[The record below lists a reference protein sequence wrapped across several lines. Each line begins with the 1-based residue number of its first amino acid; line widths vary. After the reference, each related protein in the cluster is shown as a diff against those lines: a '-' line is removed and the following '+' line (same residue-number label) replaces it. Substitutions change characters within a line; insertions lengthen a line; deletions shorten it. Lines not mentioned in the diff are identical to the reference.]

1 MPKEKQLLYLPT
13 YNYSFYKYN
22 KNTNH
27 RKVKY
32 LKKKK
37 KDLKRATLIEACIN
51 GQCTVKQ
58 VANALGLSERRVKQ
72 IKKEVKENGVKS
84 IQHGNRGRKPK
95 NTISNETKKKILEL
109 RSSYQ
114 YELSNF
120 KHFQEILKER
130 ENIDISYSALYN
142 ILHNAGIKSPKKH
155 RKSKLHH
162 RRKRKES
169 EGMMLQADGTPF
181 DWFGNGEKYSLHGFV
196 DDATGKIT
204 GLYMCKNE
212 CLLGYLEV
220 LRQTLEN
227 YGIPISLYPD
237 KYSVFFPPK
246 KVDDHVTIEEQ
257 LNGREKGITQFGRI
271 VEELGITMFPANS
284 PQAKGRIER
293 LWETL
298 QSRLVTEFRINNI
311 TTMEQANTFLSNY
324 IDIYNSKFAIEPL
337 NKNNV
342 FLKLPKKYNLDE
354 LLCVKFERTIDNAGV
369 FSVNNSKFQILD
381 RSLPP
386 KTKITVYLSKKVG
399 MLAKINNKTYDVQP
413 LELISK
419 GLIDTN
425 SLDYHQWLPDVVI
438 ELINEFYLKDAKAS

>member
-1 MPKEKQLLYLPT
+1 MLKQKEI
-13 YNYSFYKYN
+13 
-22 KNTNH
+22 
-27 RKVKY
+27 
-32 LKKKK
+32 
-37 KDLKRATLIEACIN
+37 KRATLIEACIK

-58 VANALGLSERRVKQ
+58 VADALGLSERRVKQ

-84 IQHGNRGRKPK
+84 IQQHGNRGRKPK
-95 NTISNETKKKILEL
+95 NTISIETKNKILEL
-109 RSSYQ
+109 RSSYE

-181 DWFGNGEKYSLHGFV
+181 DWFNNGEKYSLHGFI

-227 YGIPISLYPD
+227 FGIPISLYPD
-237 KYSVFFPPK
+237 RYSVFFPPK

-271 VEELGITMFPANS
+271 VEELGISMFPANS

-298 QSRLVTEFRINNI
+298 QSRLVTEFRINKI
-311 TTMEQANTFLSNY
+311 TTIEQANNFLVKY
-324 IDIYNSKFAIEPL
+324 IKIYNSKFAVKPI
-337 NKNNV
+337 NQKSM
-342 FLKLPKKYNLDE
+342 FLKLPKRYNLDE
-354 LLCVKFERTIDNAGV
+354 LLCVRFERTIDNAGV
-369 FSVNNSKFQILD
+369 FSLNNSKFQILD
-381 RSLPP
+381 KNLPP
-386 KTKITVYLSKKVG
+386 KTKITIYLSQ
-399 MLAKINNKTYDVQP
+399 KIGIIVKANNKTYDVQP
-413 LELISK
+413 LELLSK
-419 GLIDTN
+419 DTIDKN
-425 SLDYHQWLPDVVI
+425 SLDYHQWLPNVVI
-438 ELINEFYLKDAKAS
+438 NLINEIYLKDAKAS

>member
-1 MPKEKQLLYLPT
+1 MLKQKEI
-13 YNYSFYKYN
+13 
-22 KNTNH
+22 
-27 RKVKY
+27 
-32 LKKKK
+32 
-37 KDLKRATLIEACIN
+37 KRATLIEACIN

-58 VANALGLSERRVKQ
+58 VANALGISERRVKQ

-95 NTISNETKKKILEL
+95 NTISDETKKKILEL
-109 RSSYQ
+109 RGSYE

-130 ENIDISYSALYN
+130 ENINISYSALYN

-162 RRKRKES
+162 RRKRKDS

-181 DWFGNGEKYSLHGFV
+181 DWFGNGEKYSLHGFI

-298 QSRLVTEFRINNI
+298 QSRLVTEFRINKI
-311 TTMEQANTFLSNY
+311 TTIEQANNFLSSY
-324 IDIYNSKFAIEPL
+324 INVYNSKFAVKPL
-337 NKNNV
+337 NKNTM

-354 LLCVKFERTIDNAGV
+354 LLCVKFKRTIDNSGV
-369 FSVNNSKFQILD
+369 FSLNNSKFQVLD
-381 RSLPP
+381 RNLPP
-386 KTKITVYLSKKVG
+386 KTKIDIYLSQKVG
-399 MLAKINNKTYDVQP
+399 MVVKANNKTYDVQP
-413 LELISK
+413 LELLSK
-419 GLIDTN
+419 DSIDKN
-425 SLDYHQWLPDVVI
+425 SLDYHQWLPEVI
-438 ELINEFYLKDAKAS
+438 IQLINEFYLKDAKAS

>member
-1 MPKEKQLLYLPT
+1 MLKQ
-13 YNYSFYKYN
+13 N
-22 KNTNH
+22 
-27 RKVKY
+27 
-32 LKKKK
+32 
-37 KDLKRATLIEACIN
+37 DLKRATLIEACIK
-51 GQCTVKQ
+51 GQCTIKQ
-58 VANALGLSERRVKQ
+58 VATALGLSERRVKQ

-95 NTISNETKKKILEL
+95 NTIPNEIIKKIVEL
-109 RSSYQ
+109 RSSYE
-114 YELSNF
+114 YEISNF
-120 KHFQEILKER
+120 KHFQELLKER

-142 ILHNAGIKSPKKH
+142 ILRNAGIKSPKKH

-162 RRKRKES
+162 RRKRKEC

-181 DWFGNGEKYSLHGFV
+181 DWFGDGQNYSLHGFI

-227 YGIPISLYPD
+227 FGIPISLYPD

-246 KVDDHVTIEEQ
+246 KVDDHITIEEQ

-271 VEELGITMFPANS
+271 VEELGIEMFAASS

-311 TTMEQANTFLSNY
+311 TNMDDANVFLVDY
-324 IDIYNSKFAIEPL
+324 ISKYNSKFSVEPTS
-337 NKNNV
+337 KKSV
-342 FLKLPKKYNLDE
+342 FLKLPKRYNLDE
-354 LLCVKFERTIDNAGV
+354 LLCVRFERTIDNAGV
-369 FSVNNSKFQILD
+369 FSISNSKFQILD
-381 RSLPP
+381 KNLPP
-386 KTKITVYLSKKVG
+386 KTKVQIYLSQKIG
-399 MLAKINNKTYDVQP
+399 MRVKIHNKIYDVQP

-419 GLIDTN
+419 DSIKIE
-425 SLDYHQWLPDVVI
+425 SSEYHQWLPDVVI
-438 ELINEFYLKDAKAS
+438 DLIDEFYLKDAKAS

>member
-1 MPKEKQLLYLPT
+1 MLKQ
-13 YNYSFYKYN
+13 
-22 KNTNH
+22 
-27 RKVKY
+27 
-32 LKKKK
+32 
-37 KDLKRATLIEACIN
+37 KDLKRATLIEACIR

-58 VANALGLSERRVKQ
+58 VATALGLSERRVKQ

-95 NTISNETKKKILEL
+95 NTISDEIKNKILEL
-109 RSSYQ
+109 RSSYE
-114 YELSNF
+114 YEISNF
-120 KHFQEILKER
+120 KHFQELLKER

-142 ILHNAGIKSPKKH
+142 ILRNAGIKSPKKH
-155 RKSKLHH
+155 RKTKLHH
-162 RRKRKES
+162 RRKRKEC

-181 DWFGNGEKYSLHGFV
+181 DWFGVGKMYSLHGFI

-246 KVDDHVTIEEQ
+246 KVDDHITIEEQ
-257 LNGREKGITQFGRI
+257 LHGREKGITQFGRI
-271 VEELGITMFPANS
+271 VEELGIDMFPASS

-311 TTMEQANTFLSNY
+311 KNINDANKFLIDY
-324 IDIYNSKFAIEPL
+324 IQKYNSKFAIQPT

-342 FLKLPKKYNLDE
+342 YLKLPKRYDLDE
-354 LLCVKFERTIDNAGV
+354 LLCVRFERIIDNAGV
-369 FSVNNSKFQILD
+369 FSINNSKFQIVD
-381 RSLPP
+381 KSLPP
-386 KTKITVYLSKKVG
+386 KTKVQIYLSQKIG
-399 MLAKINNKTYDVQP
+399 MRVKAHNKIYDVQP
-413 LELISK
+413 LDLISK
-419 GLIDTN
+419 DSIN
-425 SLDYHQWLPDVVI
+425 NKSLDYHLWLPNVVL
-438 ELINEFYLKDAKAS
+438 ELINEYYLKDAKAS

>member
-1 MPKEKQLLYLPT
+1 MLKQEEI
-13 YNYSFYKYN
+13 
-22 KNTNH
+22 
-27 RKVKY
+27 
-32 LKKKK
+32 
-37 KDLKRATLIEACIN
+37 KRATLIEACIN

-58 VANALGLSERRVKQ
+58 VADALGLSERRVKQ

-84 IQHGNRGRKPK
+84 ITHGNRGRKPK
-95 NTISNETKKKILEL
+95 NTIPYDTRKKILEL
-109 RSSYQ
+109 RSSYE

-142 ILHNAGIKSPKKH
+142 ILHSAGIKSPKKH

-181 DWFGNGEKYSLHGFV
+181 DWFGNGEKYSLHGFI

-227 YGIPISLYPD
+227 FGIPISLYPD

-246 KVDDHVTIEEQ
+246 KVDDHITIEEQ

-271 VEELGITMFPANS
+271 VEELGISMFPACS
-284 PQAKGRIER
+284 PQAKGRVER

-298 QSRLVTEFRINNI
+298 QSRLVTEFRINKI
-311 TTMEQANTFLSNY
+311 TTIEQANSFLSSY
-324 IDIYNSKFAIEPL
+324 INIYNSKFAVEPL
-337 NKNNV
+337 NNKTM

-369 FSVNNSKFQILD
+369 FSLNNSKFQVLD

-386 KTKITVYLSKKVG
+386 KTKITIYLSQKIG
-399 MLAKINNKTYDVQP
+399 MVVKSNNKTYDVQP
-413 LELISK
+413 LELLSK
-419 GLIDTN
+419 DSIEKN

>member
-1 MPKEKQLLYLPT
+1 MLKQEEI
-13 YNYSFYKYN
+13 
-22 KNTNH
+22 
-27 RKVKY
+27 
-32 LKKKK
+32 
-37 KDLKRATLIEACIN
+37 KRATLIEACIK

-58 VANALGLSERRVKQ
+58 VATALGLSERRVKQ

-84 IQHGNRGRKPK
+84 IAHGNRGRKPK
-95 NTISNETKKKILEL
+95 NTIPDETRKRILEL
-109 RSSYQ
+109 RSSYE
-114 YELSNF
+114 YEISNF
-120 KHFQEILKER
+120 KHFQELLKER

-142 ILHNAGIKSPKKH
+142 ILHSAGIKSPKKH
-155 RKSKLHH
+155 RKTKLHH
-162 RRKRKES
+162 RRKRKEC

-181 DWFGNGEKYSLHGFV
+181 DWFGNGESYSLHGFV

-246 KVDDHVTIEEQ
+246 KVNDHITIEEQ

-271 VEELGITMFPANS
+271 VEELGIDMFPANS

-298 QSRLVTEFRINNI
+298 QSRLVTEFRIHNI
-311 TTMEQANTFLSNY
+311 KTIEDANSFLVQY
-324 IDIYNSKFAIEPL
+324 IQEYNSKFAIEASS
-337 NKNNV
+337 KKSV
-342 FLKLPKKYNLDE
+342 FLKLPKRYNLDE
-354 LLCVKFERTIDNAGV
+354 LLCVRFERTIDNAGV
-369 FSVNNSKFQILD
+369 FSIKNSKFQIMD
-381 RSLPP
+381 RKIPP
-386 KTKITVYLSKKVG
+386 KTKVQIYLSQKIG
-399 MLAKINNKTYDVQP
+399 MCVKANNKIYDVQP
-413 LELISK
+413 LELVSK
-419 GLIDTN
+419 DKIDNN
-425 SLDYHQWLPDVVI
+425 SLDYHQWLANVVI

>member
-1 MPKEKQLLYLPT
+1 M
-13 YNYSFYKYN
+13 YKSGKKIDN
-22 KNTNH
+22 
-27 RKVKY
+27 RKVEY
-32 LKKKK
+32 LMLKQ
-37 KDLKRATLIEACIN
+37 KDLKRATLIEACIK

-58 VANALGLSERRVKQ
+58 VALALGLSERRVKQ

-95 NTISNETKKKILEL
+95 NTISDETKNKILEL
-109 RSSYQ
+109 RRSYE
-114 YELSNF
+114 YEISNF
-120 KHFQEILKER
+120 KHFQELLKER
-130 ENIDISYSALYN
+130 ESINISYSALYN
-142 ILHNAGIKSPKKH
+142 ILRKAGIKSPKKH
-155 RKSKLHH
+155 RKKKLHH
-162 RRKRKES
+162 RRKRKEA

-181 DWFGNGEKYSLHGFV
+181 DWFENGEKYSLHGFI

-246 KVDDHVTIEEQ
+246 KVNDHITIEEQ

-271 VEELGITMFPANS
+271 VEELGIEMFPASS

-298 QSRLVTEFRINNI
+298 QSRLSTEFRINNI
-311 TTMEQANTFLSNY
+311 KTIDEANKFLESY
-324 IDIYNSKFAIEPL
+324 IEKYNSQFSVSAIST
-337 NKNNV
+337 KSV
-342 FLKLPKKYNLDE
+342 YLKLPKRYDLDE
-354 LLCVKFERTIDNAGV
+354 LLCVRFERTIDNAGV
-369 FSVNNSKFQILD
+369 FSINNSKFQIMD
-381 RSLPP
+381 KSLPP
-386 KTKITVYLSKKVG
+386 KTKVQVYLSQKIG
-399 MLAKINNKTYDVQP
+399 MRVKSNNKVYDVQP

-419 GLIDTN
+419 DKIDN
-425 SLDYHQWLPDVVI
+425 DSLDYHQWLADVVI
-438 ELINEFYLKDAKAS
+438 ELINEYYLKDAKAS